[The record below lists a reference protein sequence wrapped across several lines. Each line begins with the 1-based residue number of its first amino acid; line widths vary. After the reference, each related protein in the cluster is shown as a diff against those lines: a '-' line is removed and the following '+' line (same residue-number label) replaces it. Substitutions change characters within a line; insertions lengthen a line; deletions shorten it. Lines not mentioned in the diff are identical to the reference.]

1 MSVQQWRAWTKSKP
15 FHLQWFIWLVLLR
28 PVVDSLYFLK
38 NISPL
43 LSPLYIVGLL
53 TPLLAIWGMMR
64 NKRSGRSRLDLHF
77 KVWSACL
84 LLGCLLIF
92 FFDPLSL
99 LTVEFILKLSL
110 PVYLFFF
117 LRCFI
122 RDKKDLNGIL
132 QTFLYSGIFVAAVLV
147 FELVVNPIRV
157 VESRGLERIQG
168 NFGDVV
174 NYGIYIVFCLL
185 IAAYRLLA
193 STRQGMRKHTT
204 VLLVVVFIGIA
215 GLLNIH
221 HIASY
226 ITFAAV
232 GLLFLVFNLRSN
244 RETGLVLVVIGAVA
258 AFYFVQDPFQE
269 AVQERIS
276 PLLEQDLKVYQGE
289 LESERLLHGRVGRW
303 KHMWGIFSEQ
313 PVFAQF
319 FGYPLQM
326 EYAYHFVGIGSHN
339 DFIRLLFFTG
349 YLGLLVYLLL
359 LAGVYRASIGL
370 SGSLR
375 YLVLGALAVL
385 LLYSVSITP
394 TFYAPFMYLV
404 MSIFAFVALPP
415 RVNKPNKRRQGT
427 PPPHVTQEGPD
438 TR

>member
-1 MSVQQWRAWTKSKP
+1 MSKP

-28 PVVDSLYFLK
+28 PIVDSLYFLK

-53 TPLLAIWGMMR
+53 TPVLAIWGVLR
-64 NKRSGRSRLDLHF
+64 TKPAGRSRLDIHF
-77 KVWSACL
+77 KVWAAFL

-99 LTVEFILKLSL
+99 LTVEFMLKLSL

-117 LRCFI
+117 LRCFV
-122 RDKKDLNGIL
+122 RNKKDLDGLL
-132 QTFLYSGIFVAAVLV
+132 QSFLYSGIFVAAVLV

-174 NYGIYIVFCLL
+174 NYGIYIVFCML
-185 IAAYRLLA
+185 IAAYRFISA
-193 STRQGMRKHTT
+193 NRVEMRKHTI
-204 VLLVVVFIGIA
+204 VLVAVALIGAA

-226 ITFAAV
+226 ITFGAV
-232 GLLFLVFNLRSN
+232 ALLFFVYNMRTN
-244 RETGLVLVVIGAVA
+244 KDTGLVFVVLGAVA
-258 AFYFVQDPFQE
+258 VFYLAGDPAQQ
-269 AVQERIS
+269 AIQERVS

-289 LESERLLHGRVGRW
+289 LENERLLHGRVGRW
-303 KHMWGIFSEQ
+303 KHMWGIFSAE
-313 PVFAQF
+313 PEFAQF

-326 EYAYHFVGIGSHN
+326 KYAYHFVGIGSHN

-349 YLGLLVYLLL
+349 YFGLLVYFLL
-359 LAGVYRASIGL
+359 LAAVYRTAMQL
-370 SGSLR
+370 TEALR
-375 YLVLGALAVL
+375 FLVLGALATLV
-385 LLYSVSITP
+385 LYSISITP
-394 TFYAPFMYLV
+394 TFYAPFMYIIL
-404 MSIFAFVALPP
+404 SIFAFVALPRP
-415 RVNKPNKRRQGT
+415 ASHASPQGS
-427 PPPHVTQEGPD
+427 D